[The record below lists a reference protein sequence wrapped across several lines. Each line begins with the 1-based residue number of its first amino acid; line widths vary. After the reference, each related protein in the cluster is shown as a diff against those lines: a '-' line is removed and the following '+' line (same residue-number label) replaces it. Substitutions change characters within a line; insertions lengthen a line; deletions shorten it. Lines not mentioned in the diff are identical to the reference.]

1 MDRPFSSRNAKIKE
15 DMQNELIALYKTLKT
30 TSIYATVDP
39 VEAMKMGTKVVVMN
53 EGTIQ
58 QAGTPKEI
66 YDTPANRFVAG
77 FMGNPGVNMLDLR
90 IGEEDGRL
98 YGELKGTKVALPEAF
113 SERLRREDYIGK
125 ELVLGIRPEHAS
137 VGDRDPQDP
146 SNEVFTALAEDCQIS
161 EDGLLLT
168 LSGEEGTFT
177 IRLSEPMKRMPKDK
191 VSFYVDKKRF
201 LFFDKETGR
210 IIL

>member
-1 MDRPFSSRNAKIKE
+1 M
-15 DMQNELIALYKTLKT
+15 
-30 TSIYATVDP
+30 
-39 VEAMKMGTKVVVMN
+39 
-53 EGTIQ
+53 
-58 QAGTPKEI
+58 
-66 YDTPANRFVAG
+66 
-77 FMGNPGVNMLDLR
+77 
-90 IGEEDGRL
+90 
-98 YGELKGTKVALPEAF
+98 
-113 SERLRREDYIGK
+113 
-125 ELVLGIRPEHAS
+125 LGIRPEHAS

>member
-1 MDRPFSSRNAKIKE
+1 M
-15 DMQNELIALYKTLKT
+15 
-30 TSIYATVDP
+30 
-39 VEAMKMGTKVVVMN
+39 
-53 EGTIQ
+53 
-58 QAGTPKEI
+58 
-66 YDTPANRFVAG
+66 
-77 FMGNPGVNMLDLR
+77 
-90 IGEEDGRL
+90 
-98 YGELKGTKVALPEAF
+98 
-113 SERLRREDYIGK
+113 
-125 ELVLGIRPEHAS
+125 LGIRPEHAS

-168 LSGEEGTFT
+168 LSGEAFT

>member
-1 MDRPFSSRNAKIKE
+1 M
-15 DMQNELIALYKTLKT
+15 
-30 TSIYATVDP
+30 
-39 VEAMKMGTKVVVMN
+39 
-53 EGTIQ
+53 
-58 QAGTPKEI
+58 
-66 YDTPANRFVAG
+66 
-77 FMGNPGVNMLDLR
+77 
-90 IGEEDGRL
+90 
-98 YGELKGTKVALPEAF
+98 
-113 SERLRREDYIGK
+113 
-125 ELVLGIRPEHAS
+125 LGIRPEHAS

-168 LSGEEGTFT
+168 LSGEAFT

-210 IIL
+210 CLLTETIRRQESCLGIRSEAEEKRSPAFLYCGLLSFFCEELIISLSFFRVLH

>member
-1 MDRPFSSRNAKIKE
+1 MA
-15 DMQNELIALYKTLKT
+15 
-30 TSIYATVDP
+30 
-39 VEAMKMGTKVVVMN
+39 
-53 EGTIQ
+53 
-58 QAGTPKEI
+58 
-66 YDTPANRFVAG
+66 
-77 FMGNPGVNMLDLR
+77 
-90 IGEEDGRL
+90 EEDGRL

-201 LFFDKETGR
+201 LFFDQGDGTNHSVGR
-210 IIL
+210 AACLQRTIRRQESCLGIRSEAEEKRPPAFCTAVFFHFFVKN